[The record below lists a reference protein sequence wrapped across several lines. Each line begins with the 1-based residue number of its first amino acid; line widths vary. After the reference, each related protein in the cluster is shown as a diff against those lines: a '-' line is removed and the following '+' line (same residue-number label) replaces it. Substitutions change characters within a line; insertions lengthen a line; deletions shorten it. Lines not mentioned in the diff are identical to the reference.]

1 MVSFNNMTKVVDVVS
16 FHNLSK
22 VLDVLSF
29 NNLSKVVDVLSFNDL
44 LKFVNVL
51 SFNDLLKVVHRRGA
65 LLMIF
70 NSTSVN
76 ALSNGKE
83 GSALKH
89 QFCFKSAT
97 DFLLLLVYISHT
109 DW

>member
-1 MVSFNNMTKVVDVVS
+1 MVSFNNMSKVVDVVS

-22 VLDVLSF
+22 V
-29 NNLSKVVDVLSFNDL
+29 VD
-44 LKFVNVL
+44 VL

-109 DW
+109 D